1 MISGYIRMVSMNSV
15 KPMNFNILVPEL
27 TDFEISILEFK
38 DLGTQN
44 ERNISFYF
52 YLEPME

>member
-1 MISGYIRMVSMNSV
+1 MGFIDSMELMIYQ
-15 KPMNFNILVPEL
+15 ILVPEPM
-27 TDFEISILEFK
+27 DFEISILEFK